1 MLNVKTQFQRGG
13 NALSVIES
21 SLSPS
26 LTMHSYTVTLCLPG
40 PLISLVPSDS
50 HFSSSIVLA
59 FPGLGKTYSLIHEDL
74 RDCLG
79 VSTRPKQFVNS
90 MVHLTEIR
98 VLCTVP
104 YLSTWPIKAI
114 SSWKVPC
121 NILQTLRY
129 VMRHCHVPQ
138 LGLWKSYPP
147 FHNSFY
153 SHIEKCCAVAW
164 HQSGH
169 EAIMYFCNI

>member
-1 MLNVKTQFQRGG
+1 MLKRSFREAAMHYQS
-13 NALSVIES
+13 LSVIES
-21 SLSPS
+21 SLSLS
-26 LTMHSYTVTLCLPG
+26 LTMHGYTVTLYLPG
-40 PLISLVPSDS
+40 PLIMISLVPSDS

-114 SSWKVPC
+114 SSCSIPSTTSQGPWTQHYRTFWGIW
-121 NILQTLRY
+121 NHILLENHHLDIRTLHLLKQVVR
-129 VMRHCHVPQ
+129 
-138 LGLWKSYPP
+138 
-147 FHNSFY
+147 
-153 SHIEKCCAVAW
+153 
-164 HQSGH
+164 
-169 EAIMYFCNI
+169 

>member
-1 MLNVKTQFQRGG
+1 MQFQRGG

-104 YLSTWPIKAI
+104 YLSTWPMKAI

-121 NILQTLRY
+121 KILQTLRY

-164 HQSGH
+164 LQSGH